1 MVVIT
6 DDRREIILGAVRRMY
21 TELALHPDRE
31 FHFPTGRTACE
42 FEGYDPAL
50 LDQVPAEALASF
62 AGVNCPFRAGVIE
75 RGQVVLDV
83 GSGSGTDALI
93 ASLLVGPEGEVIGLD
108 MTAAMRERLERNA
121 RTLGASNVRALA
133 GTAEEIP
140 LPDASVDVVTTNGV
154 LNLVPDKARAVAE
167 IARVLRPGGAVQVSD
182 IVLAEEPSE
191 ACRAQRARSARCGSR
206 NALGA
211 RAVSSRMRAC
221 PPAMASSAAPRS
233 TSDVTAGAAYAD
245 GTTGCSSRRV
255 TFCRRTLSQPLSMDG
270 RGMWRMPTAPRRR
283 ASLKGE
289 LAFGDVRPICRIPS
303 DCGASTCASTMRP
316 LTSTSRY
323 GSTSAVTHPCPT

>member
-167 IARVLRPGGAVQVSD
+167 
-182 IVLAEEPSE
+182 
-191 ACRAQRARSARCGSR
+191 SARPEQATSSPSLSLNVVIR
-206 NALGA
+206 
-211 RAVSSRMRAC
+211 SSRWLHRAFT
-221 PPAMASSAAPRS
+221 SAER
-233 TSDVTAGAAYAD
+233 
-245 GTTGCSSRRV
+245 
-255 TFCRRTLSQPLSMDG
+255 
-270 RGMWRMPTAPRRR
+270 
-283 ASLKGE
+283 
-289 LAFGDVRPICRIPS
+289 
-303 DCGASTCASTMRP
+303 
-316 LTSTSRY
+316 RY
-323 GSTSAVTHPCPT
+323 GRQYGWNFHNASAILAIFVDLSLQ